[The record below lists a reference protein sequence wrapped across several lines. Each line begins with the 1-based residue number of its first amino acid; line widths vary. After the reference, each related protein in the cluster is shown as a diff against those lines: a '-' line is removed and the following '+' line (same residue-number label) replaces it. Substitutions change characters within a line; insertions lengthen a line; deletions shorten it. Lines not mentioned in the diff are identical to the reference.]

1 MSVQLIAGPLP
12 RVEILGLTAI
22 GAEAVKAAAG
32 AIAAGGDEQA
42 AARAALGAA
51 RGVPPDEERLC
62 ADLVA
67 LRDRAAGLLDA
78 LPVEEHIRFCDRCW
92 HADELSAGCPE
103 GSALS
108 ARVSRLEKA
117 LGR

>member
-12 RVEILGLTAI
+12 RVENQGLTVIGPKTVEAAAHAAI
-22 GAEAVKAAAG
+22 GASRG
-32 AIAAGGDEQA
+32 APTDE
-42 AARAALGAA
+42 G
-51 RGVPPDEERLC
+51 RLC

-67 LRDRAAGLLDA
+67 LRDRAAALLDA